1 MKPVNLLVL
10 LLFLAGVVWALTRN
24 ERAVREIQR
33 SYYTAIG
40 PFLRS
45 GSALETKARRFLDEV
60 RTSGELETEVA
71 GLRQEV
77 GRLRLLED
85 RLPTLEAENARLRD
99 ALGFQQQ
106 ARFQVV
112 AARVIRRQPSTW
124 WQTVIIDRGE
134 EAGIGVQMPV
144 VSGRGLVGKVD
155 QPLRGMATV
164 ILLTDEACQVSAR
177 VHGTGETGILNGQ
190 RGAPESDP
198 LLRLRYLS
206 KDAAVRPGMEV
217 YSTGRGGIFPANL
230 LLGTIV
236 SLETGSYDAEALV
249 RPSVDFANLDTV
261 FVVLGTEAS

>member
-1 MKPVNLLVL
+1 MKPINLLVL
-10 LLFLAGVVWALTRN
+10 LLFLAGTVWALTRS

-33 SYYTAIG
+33 GYYSAIG

-45 GSALETKARRFLDEV
+45 GSAIETKARSFLEEV
-60 RTSGELETEVA
+60 RSSEDLEAEVA
-71 GLRQEV
+71 DLRQEV

-85 RLPTLEAENARLRD
+85 RIPLLEAENDRLRE

-106 ARFQVV
+106 SRFQVV

-124 WQTVIIDRGE
+124 WQTVIIDRGDE
-134 EAGIGVQMPV
+134 EGIGVQMPV
-144 VSGRGLVGKVD
+144 VAGRGLVGKVD
-155 QPLRGMATV
+155 QPLTGMSTV

-177 VHGTGETGILNGQ
+177 VEGTGEVGILNGQ
-190 RGAPESDP
+190 RGSPEGDP

-206 KDAAVRPGMEV
+206 RDAAVRPGMEV

-230 LLGTIV
+230 LLGTVV
-236 SLETGSYDAEALV
+236 SLESGSYDAEALV

-261 FVVLGTEAS
+261 FVVLNSEPS